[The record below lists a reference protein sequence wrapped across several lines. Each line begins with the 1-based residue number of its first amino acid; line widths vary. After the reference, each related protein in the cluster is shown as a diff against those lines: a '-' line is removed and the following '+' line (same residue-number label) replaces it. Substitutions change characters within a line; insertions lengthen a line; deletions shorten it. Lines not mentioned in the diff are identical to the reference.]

1 MGYNVPDN
9 IIQKEASEKMEQN
22 KNNGKGRKIII
33 ILICVIVTAAAAIGI
48 LAAKLLNSISR
59 PGTDTMFAEN
69 DGDIIITPA
78 PAATPN
84 ATPEPSATPV
94 PTPIPMS
101 ELYDQTWL
109 DEATLEKL
117 KADAADERYIN
128 VLLIGVDR
136 RGTKG
141 DSNTDAM
148 LIATIDTVNNR
159 LKLTTIMRDMLVNIP
174 GHGYGK
180 LNSAAVKGG
189 LDLLFETLNSNFYLN
204 LSEYVLVDF
213 NMFEEI
219 VDALGG
225 VTVRMSAEE
234 ISEANDCIA
243 GLNKQR
249 GIADTWDGF
258 IFANEGNVK
267 LTGKQALGYARI
279 RHIDSDF
286 NRTKRQ
292 FKLLNQIYAQFMK
305 ADVSRQYKM
314 LEKILPMVETNMTND
329 RIISCATKALGMGAG
344 GLLYCRIPADETYKT
359 DKYER
364 KSVVLADMPANA
376 KALHEFIFDS
386 AEEAEDAKV
395 LSPGESLPPR
405 TPTIYQGADGNYYY
419 YSDNSP
425 VYAEPTMD
433 PGYYDPNAPY
443 IDPNGQP
450 QVEFQG

>member
-1 MGYNVPDN
+1 
-9 IIQKEASEKMEQN
+9 
-22 KNNGKGRKIII
+22 
-33 ILICVIVTAAAAIGI
+33 
-48 LAAKLLNSISR
+48 
-59 PGTDTMFAEN
+59 
-69 DGDIIITPA
+69 
-78 PAATPN
+78 
-84 ATPEPSATPV
+84 
-94 PTPIPMS
+94 
-101 ELYDQTWL
+101 
-109 DEATLEKL
+109 
-117 KADAADERYIN
+117 
-128 VLLIGVDR
+128 
-136 RGTKG
+136 
-141 DSNTDAM
+141 M